1 MAPAGRD
8 LWGLRR
14 EGTGPHAPSP
24 PNLVK
29 EEAQDVIKQLFHGRA
44 RCESEADWHGLCGPQ
59 R

>member
-8 LWGLRR
+8 LWGLHR
-14 EGTGPHAPSP
+14 EGTGPHTPSP

-29 EEAQDVIKQLFHGRA
+29 EEVQDVIKQLFHGRA